1 MLKALE
7 SCRERLKAGSQN
19 DARPCVAL
27 RRHALTLAATQPN
40 ARIDSNPIPAFPRVA
55 FERQIEKNCANSI
68 VSPLAKFN
76 ATQRKAFASTCEP
89 AFNLSDLTVKANL
102 SDNQVHDCCKR
113 LLLLLVNQNLEQRR
127 SSCSEQSRDSSASMA
142 DDSLTFDLTGLRL
155 RLSDTY
161 SVSSDGE
168 LRIPWNFIIK

>member
-1 MLKALE
+1 MCGLIIVWGE
-7 SCRERLKAGSQN
+7 IFCVQFWQTLKAGSQN

-89 AFNLSDLTVKANL
+89 AFTVH
-102 SDNQVHDCCKR
+102 VECG
-113 LLLLLVNQNLEQRR
+113 
-127 SSCSEQSRDSSASMA
+127 
-142 DDSLTFDLTGLRL
+142 GL
-155 RLSDTY
+155 
-161 SVSSDGE
+161 
-168 LRIPWNFIIK
+168 

>member
-1 MLKALE
+1 MTV
-7 SCRERLKAGSQN
+7 KAGSQN

-89 AFNLSDLTVKANL
+89 AFSHCMCRYMNISQGIFMQGVLLRPLGLSFAPHRIFST
-102 SDNQVHDCCKR
+102 SSI
-113 LLLLLVNQNLEQRR
+113 VNYVVCTCPSPLKFWYLAFAPPPHPPTHPK
-127 SSCSEQSRDSSASMA
+127 QSPEINPA
-142 DDSLTFDLTGLRL
+142 
-155 RLSDTY
+155 
-161 SVSSDGE
+161 
-168 LRIPWNFIIK
+168 

>member
-1 MLKALE
+1 MTVVCISIMVKGHELVQQLLLRANACSHGILIYDCAL
-7 SCRERLKAGSQN
+7 SYPKMCYRIKAGSQN

-89 AFNLSDLTVKANL
+89 ALIVTTPH
-102 SDNQVHDCCKR
+102 VH
-113 LLLLLVNQNLEQRR
+113 
-127 SSCSEQSRDSSASMA
+127 
-142 DDSLTFDLTGLRL
+142 T
-155 RLSDTY
+155 
-161 SVSSDGE
+161 
-168 LRIPWNFIIK
+168 